1 MTEISVRALGDD
13 DWQVYRDIRLAALE
27 ESPDA
32 FAASHKRE
40 KQFDETFWR
49 TRMSRS
55 RRLVAEVDGAPV
67 GVVSVGDV
75 IDEEDIDQDGD
86 TSEAVAELFGLWVTP
101 NLRGKGVAWQLV
113 AAGVNRAREESL
125 DHVVYWV
132 GIDNGRGVAF
142 ASSFGFRPTDAR
154 RPMKAEEA
162 SDDEDDDN
170 LEMAMIF
177 PLGGDP
183 GAVPTSQLV

>member
-1 MTEISVRALGDD
+1 MTDISVRALGDD
-13 DWQVYRDIRLAALE
+13 DWQAYRDIRLAALE

-32 FAASHKRE
+32 FAASHQRE
-40 KQFDETFWR
+40 KQFDESFWR
-49 TRMSRS
+49 QRMSRS
-55 RRLVAEVDGAPV
+55 RRLVAELDGAPV

-75 IDEEDIDQDGD
+75 VDEADVDQDGD
-86 TSEAVAELFGLWVTP
+86 TSEAVAELFGLWVSP
-101 NLRGKGVAWQLV
+101 DLRGKGVAWKLV
-113 AAGVNRAREESL
+113 EAGVNQAREEKL

-142 ASSFGFRPTDAR
+142 ASSFGFRPTDSR
-154 RPMKAEEA
+154 RPMKAEAA

-183 GAVPTSQLV
+183 GAVPTSEPV